1 VITIHYRQLAFR
13 RPYESVCLPVVPTIR
28 FSEQIDL
35 AMRETADDGAEV
47 LARRR
52 VTHVRADERG
62 RLPAGTTPA
71 RTVRADER
79 GRLPA
84 GTTPART
91 VPPPTTREIPIA
103 VDATLPAI
111 ATALARLETEL
122 ATLGL
127 GTQSARVRAI
137 GLAVDRVRY
146 EIEQGSV
153 GALHRVLRGE

>member
-52 VTHVRADERG
+52 VTH
-62 RLPAGTTPA
+62 
-71 RTVRADER
+71 VRADER